1 MPRLITIDPV
11 ADARWDAL
19 VVAHPQATVYHLGDF
34 AEILHCCYGFEP
46 CYIGLEDAR
55 GRLVAGM
62 PLMRTRGLYRG
73 VRVVSLPLARFGGP
87 LAASADQAAT
97 LLRSACELA
106 RETGTGLVMRSPQ
119 MGYEELV
126 PELRAIGEYP
136 SWVAQLPSDPE
147 ELRAGWRKRLR
158 DCVDQSE
165 RGGLTVRDAA
175 GEPDLRRF
183 YRLYVSTMR
192 RHGVLPRPYRQMA
205 LPWRI
210 LGRSGRVKV
219 LLVERD
225 GELLAAGLFHTF
237 GHAME
242 ARFVGSDPRHH
253 PKRPNHALYWHA
265 LRWAI
270 AQGYERFDF
279 GGGGGSLAE
288 FKRRWG
294 AEPVPAAKYVQAS
307 ATELASQADAQPEAG
322 RSRAGRYPTAFLWR
336 RFPAALAPLAGSVVY
351 RYLADPAR

>member
-11 ADARWDAL
+11 ADPRWDEL
-19 VVAHPQATVYHLGDF
+19 VVAHPQASVYHLGDF
-34 AEILHCCYGFEP
+34 AEILHRCYGFEP
-46 CYIGLEDAR
+46 CYLGLEDAQ
-55 GRLVAGM
+55 GSLVAGM

-73 VRVVSLPLARFGGP
+73 ARLVSLPLAPRGGP
-87 LAASADQAAT
+87 LAANVEEAAI
-97 LLRSACELA
+97 LLRSACERA
-106 RETGTGLVMRSPQ
+106 REAGTRLVMRSPE

-136 SWVAQLPSDPE
+136 FWVAQLPSDPE
-147 ELRAGWRKRLR
+147 QLRARWRKRLR
-158 DCVDQSE
+158 ECVDQSE

-205 LPWRI
+205 LPWRM
-210 LGRSGRVKV
+210 LGRSGHAKV
-219 LLVERD
+219 LLVEHD
-225 GELLAAGLFHTF
+225 GALLAAGLFHML
-237 GHAME
+237 GRVME
-242 ARFVGSDPRHH
+242 ARFVGSDPRQH

-279 GGGGGSLAE
+279 GGGGGSLAD

-294 AEPVPAAKYVQAS
+294 AEPVPAVKYVQA
-307 ATELASQADAQPEAG
+307 LASDASHADAQTEAG

-336 RFPAALAPLAGSVVY
+336 RCPAALAPLAGRVVY
-351 RYLADPAR
+351 RYLADPSR

>member
-1 MPRLITIDPV
+1 
-11 ADARWDAL
+11 
-19 VVAHPQATVYHLGDF
+19 
-34 AEILHCCYGFEP
+34 
-46 CYIGLEDAR
+46 
-55 GRLVAGM
+55 
-62 PLMRTRGLYRG
+62 
-73 VRVVSLPLARFGGP
+73 
-87 LAASADQAAT
+87 
-97 LLRSACELA
+97 
-106 RETGTGLVMRSPQ
+106 
-119 MGYEELV
+119 
-126 PELRAIGEYP
+126 
-136 SWVAQLPSDPE
+136 
-147 ELRAGWRKRLR
+147 
-158 DCVDQSE
+158 
-165 RGGLTVRDAA
+165 
-175 GEPDLRRF
+175 
-183 YRLYVSTMR
+183 
-192 RHGVLPRPYRQMA
+192 MA